1 MATNLLTA
9 TLIGGP
15 TVLLEIVGLRIPEAI
30 P

>member
-1 MATNLLTA
+1 LTA

-15 TVLLEIVGLRIPEAI
+15 TGLSEIGGLRIPEAI

>member
-1 MATNLLTA
+1 MATNLLTT

-15 TVLLEIVGLRIPEAI
+15 TGLSEIGWLRIPEAI